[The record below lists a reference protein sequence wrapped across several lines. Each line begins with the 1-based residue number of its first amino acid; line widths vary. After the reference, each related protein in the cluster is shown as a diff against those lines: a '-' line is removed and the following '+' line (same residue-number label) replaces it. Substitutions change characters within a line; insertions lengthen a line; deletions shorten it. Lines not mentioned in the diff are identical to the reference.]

1 MDQKR
6 QGGLFFLV
14 GGMIIFFLIVAR
26 PTTFQKMNHL
36 EGKVVVTNCIVHLK
50 GKDYPKKIPKTIS
63 IHQEQFMEIMNL
75 MSEFRYCKVWGK
87 RENNM
92 LNKRE
97 PLIDI
102 EYLVEGEK
110 LFRRIF
116 FTTDGYIYIDD
127 ELLPYQE
134 INGHTENI
142 IVRLEDYLEGI
153 IE

>member
-6 QGGLFFLV
+6 QSGLFFLV
-14 GGMIIFFLIVAR
+14 GGMIIIFLIVAR
-26 PTTFQKMNHL
+26 PTTFRKMNHL
-36 EGKVVVTNCIVHLK
+36 EGKIVVTNCIVYLK
-50 GKDYPKKIPKTIS
+50 EKDYPKKVPETIS
-63 IHQEQFMEIMNL
+63 IHQEQFMEIMDL
-75 MSEFRYCKVWGK
+75 MGEFRYCKVWGK
-87 RENNM
+87 RENNV
-92 LNKRE
+92 LNKSE

-134 INGHTENI
+134 INGHTEHI

-153 IE
+153 VE